1 MRQSLRLRP
10 PGVYHDATE
19 KRVAPLALARSGV
32 PGFVGLTRKGPTNIP
47 VHITSVERFR
57 EIYGRLDSDT
67 YLAPAIEGF
76 FANGGREC
84 FVLRV
89 ARQAGHGAGEFALP
103 ASTRVRDQQGKHTIQ
118 IEALNEGSWGNGITV
133 SVRPQPP
140 KVQTFITLD
149 MHAGDNGVAIRSTH
163 GFSRGTVVRVY
174 DDTHEFYRV
183 VHEVDGKNLFWSQ
196 EEPAEHGFRSGGPTY
211 VEPVAFEVEVQGEGL
226 RESFK
231 DLSFARMSPNYFE
244 RAVNGASQLILLR
257 NLGSDSILQQRYP
270 SELKDVA
277 LTGGADGLFN
287 VTPADFIGRDD
298 GPGHRL
304 GLRALEVVEQVDLL
318 VIPDLM
324 WALEHSTGFNGTTKN
339 VEVVQD
345 EMISQCERTRDRFS
359 ILDVPDPRD
368 HLRALNWRLQ
378 FDSAYAALYFPW
390 IVVEHEGRQ
399 RLVPPSGHIAGAY
412 ARTDADGGLHHA
424 PANVSLEGVL
434 DLERVL
440 QDPDIGYLNGRGVNC
455 LKYFPTRG
463 VRVWGAR
470 TVSSDPNLRFVNVR
484 RVLNGIIRAVTTN
497 LQWVVFEPNH
507 PRLWKSVMRN
517 VSFFLRD
524 LWRLGYFKGRVPEE
538 AFYVK
543 CDHETNPPELRDAGY
558 LVVEV
563 GVSPVRPAEFIV
575 FRVQQAVEEVGP
587 GAGAESVQE

>member
-10 PGVYHDATE
+10 PGVFHDETE

-32 PGFVGLTRKGPTNIP
+32 PGFVGLTRKGPANVP

-57 EIYGRLDSDT
+57 EIYGRLENDT
-67 YLAPAIEGF
+67 YLAPAVEGF

-89 ARQAGHGAGEFALP
+89 AHMAEHERGEIALS
-103 ASTRVRDQQGKHTIQ
+103 ASARLRDQDDKLTIQ
-118 IEALNEGSWGNGITV
+118 IDAINQGSWGNGISVT
-133 SVRPQPP
+133 VRPQPP
-140 KVQTFITLD
+140 RVQTFITLD
-149 MHAGDNGVAIRSTH
+149 MHPGDNGAAIKSTH
-163 GFSRGTVVRVY
+163 GFSRGTVVRIY
-174 DDTHEFYRV
+174 DDTREIHRV
-183 VHEVDGKNLFWSQ
+183 IQEVDGKNLFWSL
-196 EEPAEHGFRSGGPTY
+196 EEAVEIGFKSGGPTY
-211 VEPVAFEVEVQGEGL
+211 VEPVAFEVEAVGEGL
-226 RESFK
+226 REHFK
-231 DLSFARMSPNYFE
+231 DLSFARVSPNYFE
-244 RAVNGASQLILLR
+244 RAVNSQSQLISLT
-257 NLGSDSILQQRYP
+257 NLGSDAPLHQRYP
-270 SELKDVA
+270 KEIVDLQLSS
-277 LTGGADGLFN
+277 GADGLYN

-298 GPGHRL
+298 GPGYRF
-304 GLRALEVVEQVDLL
+304 GLRALEAIEQIDLL

-324 WALEHSTGFNGTTKN
+324 WALEQSTGFNNTTKN

-345 EMISQCERTRDRFS
+345 EMIGQCERTRDRFA

-368 HLRALNWRLQ
+368 HLKALNWRLQ
-378 FDSAYAALYFPW
+378 FDSPYAALYFPW

-424 PANVSLEGVL
+424 PANVALEGVL

-440 QDPDIGYLNGRGVNC
+440 QDADIGYLNGRGVNC

-463 VRVWGAR
+463 VRIWGAR
-470 TVSSDPNLRFVNVR
+470 TVSSDPNTKFVNVR
-484 RVLNGIIRAVTTN
+484 RVLNGIIRAVGTN

-507 PRLWKSVMRN
+507 PRLWKSVTRN

-543 CDHETNPPELRDAGY
+543 CDHETNPTELRDAGY

-587 GAGAESVQE
+587 GSGAEAVQE